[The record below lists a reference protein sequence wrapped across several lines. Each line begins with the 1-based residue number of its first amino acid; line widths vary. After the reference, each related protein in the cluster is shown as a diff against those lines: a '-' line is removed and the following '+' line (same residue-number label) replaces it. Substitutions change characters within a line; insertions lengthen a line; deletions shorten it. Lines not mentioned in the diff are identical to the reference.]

1 MASAQFHVA
10 TVGVNT
16 VVTIKDSLTHLTC
29 EELQRTFHEVVSKAR
44 NRVVLDFKAASF
56 IDSQGLEFLLFMHE
70 TLVNS
75 GGVLK
80 IASVNAVCRD
90 ILVVT
95 RLINLFHV
103 YADLSEAL
111 RGEA

>member
-1 MASAQFHVA
+1 MGSAQFHVA

-16 VVTIKDSLTHLTC
+16 VVTIRDSLTHQTC
-29 EELQRTFHEVVSKAR
+29 EELQKTFNEVVTKTR
-44 NRVVLDFKAASF
+44 NRVVLDFKAVPF
-56 IDSQGLEFLLFMHE
+56 IDSQGLELLLTMHE

-80 IASVNAVCRD
+80 IASLNAVCRD

-95 RLINLFHV
+95 RLITLFRV
-103 YADLSEAL
+103 YGDLSEAL